1 MADVTAVNGQITDS
15 VTQTNIEVLANSP
28 AMALSSFYQ
37 VAGSAM
43 GLAVQNAVANQQ
55 NVNNLSSAV
64 TSKCVNFL
72 IGTV

>member
-15 VTQTNIEVLANSP
+15 VTQTNIEVLANAP

>member
-15 VTQTNIEVLANSP
+15 VTQTNVEVLANAP
-28 AMALSSFYQ
+28 GMALSSLYQ
-37 VAGSAM
+37 VAASAM